1 MPFKNKTPNW
11 EDLRL
16 FLAVAQE
23 GGLTSAVDATA
34 SSAPTLNRR
43 MRNLEI
49 TLGITLFNR
58 HRTGYDLTAHGR
70 ELLHKVSEMATHTKS
85 IQAWREQLD
94 QRHVV
99 RITAGA
105 WTSVFLAR
113 HLERFSD
120 QSDNTRI
127 ELLTGANFLNL
138 SRHEADIGIRN
149 KTPHQQGLARKR
161 IGPVNFAV
169 YGSLEYCESNVAAF
183 SEERYKTCNWISLSV
198 TGGTGTSSYWLR
210 QQIGDTAKLVCATP
224 HSMLAAVA
232 AGAGLC
238 VLPCFIGDT
247 DPRLKACSPPI
258 KELTHIQWLVTHDAS
273 RELPHIRG
281 VSRKIAKL
289 FNENQSFFG

>member
-1 MPFKNKTPNW
+1 MNFKNKTPNW
-11 EDLRL
+11 DDLRL

-23 GGLTSAVDATA
+23 GGLANAVNATA

-49 TLGITLFNR
+49 TLGVTLFNR

-70 ELLHKVSEMATHTKS
+70 ELLHKVSEMAIHTQS
-85 IQAWREQLD
+85 IQTWREQLD
-94 QRHVV
+94 QRPVV

-113 HLERFSD
+113 HLEEFCD
-120 QSDNTRI
+120 KNENTRI

-169 YGSLEYCESNVAAF
+169 YGSLEYCSSNAAAF
-183 SEERYKTCNWISLSV
+183 SEERYKACHWISLSI
-198 TGGTGTSSYWLR
+198 TGGTGASSHWLR

-224 HSMLAAVA
+224 HSMLEAAA
-232 AGAGLC
+232 SGAGLC

-247 DPRLKACSPPI
+247 DLRLKACSSPI
-258 KELTHIQWLVTHDAS
+258 EELTHIQWLVMHDAS
-273 RELPHIRG
+273 RDLPHIRG
-281 VSRKIAKL
+281 ASRKIAKL
-289 FNENQSFFG
+289 FKEKQSLFG